1 MRYLDSVRAPCTR
14 LPDTTIDPCARRE
27 QWWFRLYPQ
36 SSSGYIAR
44 PDLPINVES
53 LIRRMWSR
61 GNAVFTPQIVIRGTV
76 LPGSARCVESRAVHH
91 GEDFFRIYGP
101 DSKYVQ
107 EVCFVDVSVGEY
119 IVGKGPT
126 KLPIVVGWRNS
137 VPTDEPGY
145 GTDSYYGAIAAPIKD
160 WTEEIEFVF
169 MLTRPVDRAWADWGI
184 GDIWDVQRTSDGSII
199 ASHELAGIFATDTD
213 SSDFEYPLV
222 DLRRMIRD
230 AHAKVSREFN
240 GRVGDSPDSPK
251 LVTDA
256 NREFL
261 LEQLREL
268 GAYDI
273 PGITPMAAPAF
284 AEPYAPTDLYGELW
298 TAPQP
303 EVHLA
308 WTAPV
313 GSQVTTY
320 KIKRVDNLG
329 NEVVVAEIPAEFVKV
344 TDRHLPIAG
353 AEYTYTVIA
362 VNEHGESVPSAPY
375 VLRVP

>member
-1 MRYLDSVRAPCTR
+1 M
-14 LPDTTIDPCARRE
+14 
-27 QWWFRLYPQ
+27 
-36 SSSGYIAR
+36 
-44 PDLPINVES
+44 
-53 LIRRMWSR
+53 
-61 GNAVFTPQIVIRGTV
+61 GNAVTTPQIVIRGTV

-91 GEDFFRIYGP
+91 GQKYFRIFGP

-119 IVGKGPT
+119 IVGKGPS

-145 GTDSYYGAIAAPIKD
+145 GTDSYYSAIVAPIKD

-169 MLTRPVDRAWADWGI
+169 LLTRPVDRAWADWGI

-199 ASHELAGIFATDTD
+199 ASHELAGYFTDID

-222 DLRRMIRD
+222 DLRWMIRD

-240 GRVGDSPDSPK
+240 GRAGESPDSPK

-284 AEPYAPTDLYGELW
+284 AEPYAPADLYGELW
-298 TAPQP
+298 TEPQP
-303 EVHLA
+303 EVDLA
-308 WTAPV
+308 WTAPPS
-313 GSQVTTY
+313 SQVTSY
-320 KIKRVDNLG
+320 KIMRVDSLG
-329 NEVVVAEIPAEFVKV
+329 NEVVVAQIPAELVEV
-344 TDRHLPIAG
+344 TDSNLPIAG

-362 VNEHGESVPSAPY
+362 VNRHGESPPSAPY